1 MEQMSEWGTPMQ
13 ILEEALKREQA
24 AYKFY
29 ASVRDQVKMPLVRE
43 LAEQLCEEERRH
55 VRMIE
60 KQIAKLRL
68 G

>member
-1 MEQMSEWGTPMQ
+1 MEKTGELGTPMQ
-13 ILEEALKREQA
+13 ILDEALKRERA
-24 AYKFY
+24 AHDFY
-29 ASVRDQVKMPLVRE
+29 ASIRDQVKMPLVRE